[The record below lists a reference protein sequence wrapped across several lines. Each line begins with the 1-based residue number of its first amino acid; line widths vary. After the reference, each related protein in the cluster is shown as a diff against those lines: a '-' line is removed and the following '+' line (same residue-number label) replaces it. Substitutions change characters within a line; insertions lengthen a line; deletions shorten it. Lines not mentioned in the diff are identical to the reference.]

1 MHHLLLVT
9 CAAFPD
15 GDADDRLLI
24 DPLAASNVD
33 AGFAVWDD
41 PGVDWTA
48 SPVVLRSSWDYTV
61 RREAFLRW
69 IADVPRL
76 HNPTPMVRW
85 NSDKV
90 YLADLERAG
99 VPVTPTVVV
108 PPGARASLPAERE
121 FVVKPSVGA
130 GSRGAGRFQPTAL
143 PAAHEH
149 VAALHDA
156 GRTVLVQPY
165 LDGVDEA
172 GETAL
177 IYFAGAFSHAVRKG
191 PMLTAD
197 TAHDLS
203 ATTGLFIEE
212 NITPR
217 DPSAAEVA
225 LGDQVIAFLGE
236 RFGAAPLYARVDLLP
251 GPDGPVVV
259 ETELVEPSLFLSYA
273 DGAADRFAAVLA
285 SLT

>member
-24 DPLAASNVD
+24 DPLAGSNVD
-33 AGFAVWDD
+33 ATFAVWDD
-41 PGVDWTA
+41 PDVDWSSA
-48 SPVVLRSSWDYTV
+48 PVVLRSTWDYTL
-61 RREAFLRW
+61 RRERFLRW
-69 IADVPRL
+69 VEDVPQL
-76 HNPTPMVRW
+76 HNPAPIVQW

-99 VPVTPTVVV
+99 LPVTPTVVV
-108 PPGARASLPAERE
+108 PPGARAALPPDHE

-130 GSRGAGRFQPTAL
+130 GSRGAGRFQPTAVA
-143 PAAHEH
+143 AAHEH
-149 VAALHDA
+149 VATLHGA
-156 GRTVLVQPY
+156 GRTALVQPY

-177 IYFAGAFSHAVRKG
+177 VYFAGGFSHAVRKG
-191 PMLTAD
+191 AMLTAD
-197 TAHDLS
+197 TAHEIS

-212 NITPR
+212 NITAR
-217 DPSAAEVA
+217 DPSAGELAV
-225 LGDQVIAFLGE
+225 GDQVMAYLQD
-236 RFGAAPLYARVDLLP
+236 RFGTAPLYARIDLLP
-251 GPDGPVVV
+251 GPGGPVVV
-259 ETELVEPSLFLSYA
+259 EAELVEPSLFLSHA